1 MQEVSAV
8 FVDCDG
14 VLYDV
19 DLLTYEE
26 IVSAGHRA
34 GDALGLNWTDF
45 DKVHGELK
53 SQGFHGFYNTVLK
66 LCQAQ
71 GISFKELTRIMTE
84 MLDYSRI
91 QPNQELLFLL
101 QQVAR
106 KRKLFIFTNNT
117 RVHLEKIFDHL
128 FGCTVEQSG
137 LNAITTENTL
147 ENGYLY
153 PKRMPG
159 VFAKWCKKIGV
170 LPKNTLMLDDSQNV
184 IEAAQ
189 KEGLQFIKIEN
200 ARMTEQ
206 VLKELI

>member
-1 MQEVSAV
+1 MQEVLAV

-19 DLLTYEE
+19 DLLTYNE
-26 IVSAGHRA
+26 IVSAGRRA
-34 GDALGLNWTDF
+34 GDSLGLNWNDF
-45 DKVHGELK
+45 DKVHNELK

-66 LCQAQ
+66 FCQVQ
-71 GISFKELTRIMTE
+71 GISFGKLTQIMTE
-84 MLDYSRI
+84 ILDYSRI
-91 QPNQELLFLL
+91 EPNPELLSLL
-101 QQVAR
+101 QQVAQ

-117 RVHLEKIFDHL
+117 RVHLERIFDRL

-159 VFAKWCKKIGV
+159 VFNKWCKKIGAS
-170 LPKNTLMLDDSQNV
+170 PKNTLMLDDSENV